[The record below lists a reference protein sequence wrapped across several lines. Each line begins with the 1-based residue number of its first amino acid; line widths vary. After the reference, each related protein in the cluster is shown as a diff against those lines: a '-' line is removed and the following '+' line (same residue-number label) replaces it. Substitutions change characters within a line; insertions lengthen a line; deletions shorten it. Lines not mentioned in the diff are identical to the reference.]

1 MPSETTFQQSIGK
14 KLFPGFLTGEL
25 RQDALHDEKRKRG
38 TVLNPQN
45 CGSREDTLP
54 RCLQNT
60 DAGKAASIA
69 GAALLHPLFQYVLVQ
84 ELANTP
90 DDVTSF
96 VGHLR
101 VEVDVGEI

>member
-1 MPSETTFQQSIGK
+1 M
-14 KLFPGFLTGEL
+14 
-25 RQDALHDEKRKRG
+25 
-38 TVLNPQN
+38 
-45 CGSREDTLP
+45 P

-60 DAGKAASIA
+60 DAGKAASVA

-84 ELANTP
+84 ELADTP

-101 VEVDVGEI
+101 VEVDVGKT

>member
-1 MPSETTFQQSIGK
+1 M
-14 KLFPGFLTGEL
+14 
-25 RQDALHDEKRKRG
+25 
-38 TVLNPQN
+38 VLNLQN
-45 CGSREDTLP
+45 CRSREDTLP

-69 GAALLHPLFQYVLVQ
+69 GTALLHPLFQYVLAQ

-101 VEVDVGEI
+101 IEVDVGKI